1 MFHLGFQGTRKET
14 GFTMG
19 LSGAGVEAGLG
30 ETISFWMTVLCPFTG
45 LGLP

>member
-14 GFTMG
+14 AFTMG
-19 LSGAGVEAGLG
+19 LSGVGVEVGLG
-30 ETISFWMTVLCPFTG
+30 ETISFCMTVLCLFTG